1 MEPRSLARQ
10 VALGRSVLAAAL
22 LALPARA
29 GGGWVGPDAGSP
41 GGRVL
46 AEGLGA
52 RDLALG
58 LGTLRAL
65 SRNEALG
72 TWFLASALA
81 DLADCI
87 ATVRARDSIP
97 TPAAIGVTA
106 LAGTGALLSLWLA
119 RELG

>member
-10 VALGRSVLAAAL
+10 IALGRTVLGAAL

-29 GGGWVGPDAGSP
+29 GGGWVGPDAASP

-65 SRNEALG
+65 SKGENLR

-81 DLADCI
+81 DAADCI
-87 ATVRARDSIP
+87 GTVRARGSIP
-97 TPAAIGVTA
+97 SKAAIGVTA
-106 LAGTGALLSLWLA
+106 LAGTGALLSLYLA
-119 RELG
+119 RELD